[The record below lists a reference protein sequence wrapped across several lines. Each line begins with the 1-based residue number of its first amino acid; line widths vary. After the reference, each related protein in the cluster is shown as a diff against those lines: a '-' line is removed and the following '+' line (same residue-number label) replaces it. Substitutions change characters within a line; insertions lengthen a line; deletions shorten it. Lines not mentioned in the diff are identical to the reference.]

1 MEWDFSFDVVWFDV
15 GVDMMFGLY
24 YRDMILTMR
33 EQVVIKQWNTKG
45 LAGLRVSTLA
55 LLENIGGGDG
65 GESGGVM
72 RGDGGDGGVA
82 EVLIRHT
89 FRMLPQGLWN
99 KAEGYCREICFM
111 AGVEFD
117 LFVYMSVMNDEEGER
132 EDVEF
137 DD

>member
-1 MEWDFSFDVVWFDV
+1 
-15 GVDMMFGLY
+15 MFGLY

-33 EQVVIKQWNTKG
+33 EQVVIKEWNKKG
-45 LAGLRVSTLA
+45 LAGLRVSSLA
-55 LLENIGGGDG
+55 LLENVGGG
-65 GESGGVM
+65 E
-72 RGDGGDGGVA
+72 GGDSVKGVA

>member
-33 EQVVIKQWNTKG
+33 EQVVIKEWNKKG
-45 LAGLRVSTLA
+45 LAGLRVSSLA
-55 LLENIGGGDG
+55 LLENVGGG
-65 GESGGVM
+65 E
-72 RGDGGDGGVA
+72 GGDSVKGVA